1 MAFRDPGNVER
12 AEAENP
18 GKDPHLDPLGTRAG
32 GAGYF
37 WLRSLMGT
45 YSRRLE
51 PV

>member
-18 GKDPHLDPLGTRAG
+18 QGLSLLDPLGTRAG

-37 WLRSLMGT
+37 WLRSFMGT
-45 YSRRLE
+45 
-51 PV
+51 